1 MVTGMSG
8 EPKFA
13 PKKVQPCEA
22 SGLWLCLG
30 PLPSAGQMWICSP
43 LNPPPGP
50 FCKMG
55 TLLPFFFFYQDS
67 GALDGLGVWLV
78 VFFWGGAFCLGP
90 HFRKEFYCLH
100 KGERICPQSAASM
113 SICSVPVCFQMQLFT
128 LSCHPFQLMTKIV
141 SKEELTSVLPMSVAP
156 SVGSLGRDECTLAW
170 ASCGGPFQGRCS
182 DLSSWRA
189 VPSLCHGG
197 NVISWETF
205 APPARVQLEP
215 FHSQPLETIAH
226 QRSWNN
232 QVCSFISSLSIIPIS
247 TPASLGGTLTP
258 QTSGKC
264 SGSQSCL
271 SPRVL
276 LFCFLTN

>member
-1 MVTGMSG
+1 
-8 EPKFA
+8 
-13 PKKVQPCEA
+13 
-22 SGLWLCLG
+22 
-30 PLPSAGQMWICSP
+30 
-43 LNPPPGP
+43 
-50 FCKMG
+50 
-55 TLLPFFFFYQDS
+55 
-67 GALDGLGVWLV
+67 
-78 VFFWGGAFCLGP
+78 
-90 HFRKEFYCLH
+90 
-100 KGERICPQSAASM
+100 
-113 SICSVPVCFQMQLFT
+113 
-128 LSCHPFQLMTKIV
+128 MTKIV

-197 NVISWETF
+197 NVISGETF

-271 SPRVL
+271 SPRFSFSASLRIKILHPKQLSKSCLVL
-276 LFCFLTN
+276 TGLNNLPRKRSQQ